1 MKKKP
6 LAPRAWILWV
16 SALHQLG
23 IPGRCPQSK
32 HPPGPGIDA
41 SRGSRPRAG
50 PSCAV
55 SRRSPTPHRAAPAAA
70 ISRRSITTPRRSGT
84 GARGG
89 AAVAAAARG
98 PPRCAILALSR
109 RRPSPPADPEGTPP
123 PARALPKGHKKAERR
138 TGGYSR
144 EAISSPTHPEP
155 AAVVALMEPMRS
167 RLAVSFRACRVCW
180 SGLW

>member
-1 MKKKP
+1 MNSLGFSPASTRHSRP
-6 LAPRAWILWV
+6 LPAVKTPAGTGDRRVPR
-16 SALHQLG
+16 Q
-23 IPGRCPQSK
+23 P
-32 HPPGPGIDA
+32 PPGGAELCREPQE
-41 SRGSRPRAG
+41 PHT
-50 PSCAV
+50 
-55 SRRSPTPHRAAPAAA
+55 TPHRAAPAAA

-123 PARALPKGHKKAERR
+123 PARALPKGHKKAEGR